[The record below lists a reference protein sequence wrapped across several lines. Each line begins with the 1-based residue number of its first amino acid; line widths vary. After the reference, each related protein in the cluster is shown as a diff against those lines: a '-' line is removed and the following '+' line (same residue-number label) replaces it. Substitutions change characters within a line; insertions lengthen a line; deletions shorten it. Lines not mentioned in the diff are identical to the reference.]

1 MIDSKRLIG
10 NFLSLASIEGVSSE
24 EQEAMEEVKRRLD
37 RLGIEHTQDNAGERF
52 GGSCGNVIAKV
63 PAAGSAGAPFFMSA
77 HVDTIQSSKGTPHI
91 KDGVIY
97 SDGNSVL
104 GADDRAGVAQI
115 LEIIESAREQN
126 LEHPDITLLFLVGEE
141 IGLYGSKYL
150 DYSQINCSFGFVFD
164 SSADF
169 GKIVSHAPTQLS
181 FVINVLGKAA
191 HGAIA
196 PELGIHAIKI
206 AAEAIAKTNV
216 GRVDTDSTVSI
227 GTIHGGT
234 KINVIPDRVEIK
246 GEIRSLNDA
255 RIPEY
260 QKKIVNTFERTARG
274 SGGKVTFKWDEAYK
288 GFKLEEGHPL
298 IRWIL
303 QAMRNSNIE
312 PELIPFIGGSDA
324 NNFNANGIPTVN
336 LGQGYK
342 KNHSTE
348 EYIAINDL
356 AGLAQVGYEIIKL
369 SPQFT

>member
-1 MIDSKRLIG
+1 MIDRKRLIE
-10 NFLSLASIEGVSSE
+10 NFLFLTSIEGISRE
-24 EQEAMEEVKRRLD
+24 EREAMEDMKSRLD
-37 RLGIEHTQDNAGERF
+37 KLGIKHTQDSAGERF

-63 PAAGSAGAPFFMSA
+63 PATGSAGAPFFMSA
-77 HVDTIQSSKGTPHI
+77 HVDTIQSSKGAPQI
-91 KDGVIY
+91 KEGVIF

-104 GADDRAGVAQI
+104 GADDRAGIAQI
-115 LEIIESAREQN
+115 LEIIESAQEHN
-126 LEHPDITLLFLVGEE
+126 LEHPEITLLFLVAEE

-150 DYSQINCSFGFVFD
+150 DYSKIDCSFGFVFD

-169 GKIVSHAPTQLS
+169 GKVVSQAPTQLS
-181 FVINVLGKAA
+181 FIINVLGKAA

-196 PELGIHAIKI
+196 PELGVHAIKI
-206 AAEAIAKTNV
+206 AADAIAKTDV
-216 GRVDTDSTVSI
+216 GRVDPDSTVSI

-234 KINVIPDRVEIK
+234 KTNVIPDMVEIK

-260 QKKIVNTFERTARG
+260 EKKIINTFEGAARDF
-274 SGGKVTFKWDEAYK
+274 GGKVTFKWDEAYK
-288 GFKLEEGHPL
+288 GFKLEESHPL
-298 IRWIL
+298 IQWIL

-324 NNFNANGIPTVN
+324 NNFNANGIPTIN

-348 EYIAINDL
+348 EYIAIGDL
-356 AGLAQVGYEIIKL
+356 EGLAQVGYEIIKL